1 MKRLFD
7 IIVSFL
13 GLILLFPLFLIISV
27 LIKFTSEG
35 PIFYISERI
44 GIHKKPF
51 NLIKFRSMVP
61 NSDTK
66 GSLNVGL
73 NDFRVTKF
81 GKFLRSSKIDEI
93 PQLINVFLGQM
104 SLVGPRP
111 DLKAFTDLYN
121 KEEIMILSIKPG
133 ITDWASLLNVDQ
145 YKNFP
150 DDENLDQYFIENI
163 RPNKVKLQIYYL
175 KNKNFFLD
183 LEILIWTFLIVFLKV
198 KFLPNKITRLLK

>member
-1 MKRLFD
+1 
-7 IIVSFL
+7 
-13 GLILLFPLFLIISV
+13 
-27 LIKFTSEG
+27 
-35 PIFYISERI
+35 
-44 GIHKKPF
+44 
-51 NLIKFRSMVP
+51 MVP